1 MSPRKTHQKTAIID
15 SIQVSERPLTPNEVL
30 EAASVLVPS
39 LGIATVYRNLKVL
52 VEQGMIKEVVLPG
65 ESTRRYERADH
76 HHHHHFLCRSCGKVF
91 DIHACPPG
99 LETFAPPGFLVE
111 DHELVIYGRCSGCVE

>member
-1 MSPRKTHQKTAIID
+1 MPRKTHQKTAIVEA
-15 SIQVSERPLTPNEVL
+15 IQASDRPLTSNEVL
-30 EAASVLVPS
+30 EAARADVPS

-52 VEQGMIKEVVLPG
+52 VEKELIREVVLPG

-76 HHHHHFLCRSCGKVF
+76 HHHPHFLCRVCKKVF

-99 LETFAPPGFLVE
+99 LEDFAPPGFHVE
-111 DHELVIYGRCSGCVE
+111 DHELVIYGRCDGCVA